1 MAFSLLCSDTAQ
13 RHALV
18 DRAVIPHHR
27 GLADDDAAAVVNEDP
42 MSQDRARMD
51 LNQSEKSGDLGDQ
64 TAEEPH
70 IVGPE
75 PVSDPVPDQ
84 GMDSLV

>member
-1 MAFSLLCSDTAQ
+1 M
-13 RHALV
+13 V
-18 DRAVIPHHR
+18 D
-27 GLADDDAAAVVNEDP
+27 EDP
-42 MSQDRARMD
+42 TSQDRARMD
-51 LNQSEKSGDLGDQ
+51 LDQSEKSGDLGDQ